1 MNEPNKLF
9 NAFMTAL
16 GVQDSAEI
24 EKAEYG
30 VTAGWD
36 SMAHMQ
42 LISEIESVFDVML
55 DTDEVISMSS
65 YQRAKEIL
73 KAHGKDA

>member
-1 MNEPNKLF
+1 MNEPNKLS

-16 GVQDSAEI
+16 GMQDSAEI

>member
-1 MNEPNKLF
+1 MNEPNRLS
-9 NAFMTAL
+9 NAFKTAL
-16 GVQDSAEI
+16 GLQDSTEI

-30 VTAGWD
+30 ITAGWD

-42 LISEIESVFDVML
+42 LISEIESTFDVML

>member
-1 MNEPNKLF
+1 MNEPNKLS

-36 SMAHMQ
+36 SLAHMQ
-42 LISEIESVFDVML
+42 LISEIESAFDVML

>member
-1 MNEPNKLF
+1 MNEPNKLS
-9 NAFMTAL
+9 NAFMAAL
-16 GVQDSAEI
+16 GVQDPTEI

-36 SMAHMQ
+36 SLAHMQ
-42 LISEIESVFDVML
+42 LISEIESAFDVML

>member
-1 MNEPNKLF
+1 MNEPNKLS

>member
-1 MNEPNKLF
+1 MNEPNKLS

-73 KAHGKDA
+73 KTHGKDA

>member
-1 MNEPNKLF
+1 MNEPNKLS
-9 NAFMTAL
+9 NAFLTAL

-73 KAHGKDA
+73 EAHGKDA